1 MKGKHSSYPRKH
13 AAIKI
18 KPRDLDVGNDA
29 RLERVD
35 DKPYFFLNTSML
47 QIVLHNFRVIFLAY
61 VLVFRWMRSM
71 KILTQWI
78 VSQWESCLIFG
89 ANRCMSLAAY

>member
-29 RLERVD
+29 RLERAD
-35 DKPYFFLNTSML
+35 DKPYIFLNTSML

-89 ANRCMSLAAY
+89 ASRCMSLAAY